1 MEISVVYLLF
11 DKSSIFLS
19 KLSQSKTKL
28 VSLLTSNFREVE
40 INTLYIIMAK
50 HINIVDVI
58 EVREWIDKY
67 SVVDLSLGLSCD
79 TCWFFFLNIAR
90 INQSIV
96 VFVKKAWLKNQF
108 FDFITI
114 TKNVVVFISVFLAEL
129 HHMQPWF
136 LYCFFGE
143 GLAQ

>member
-58 EVREWIDKY
+58 EVRE
-67 SVVDLSLGLSCD
+67 
-79 TCWFFFLNIAR
+79 
-90 INQSIV
+90 
-96 VFVKKAWLKNQF
+96 
-108 FDFITI
+108 
-114 TKNVVVFISVFLAEL
+114 
-129 HHMQPWF
+129 
-136 LYCFFGE
+136 
-143 GLAQ
+143 